1 MTRIVVNYLLC
12 FSAGFIVAAGGA
24 VVFGQG
30 FWNSSDLISNLSG
43 LVWVLS
49 PAVAAVVVLTLL
61 TLYGSEVAAL
71 AARALQR
78 PSSANRQLGTGAM
91 KPLLGESSD
100 VNAVREEL
108 ERQLGRLIVLIA
120 GQLKNSKDHAASLRD
135 TNAHLASVTTVAEI
149 REVVRTLISKNETN
163 ERGTRDLE
171 ARLKA
176 AQDQTSNLRQRLSQA
191 EKLASLDP
199 LTSVAN
205 RRRFEQFISAEVE
218 RSHAN
223 GTPLCLIMADIDHFK
238 KVNDKFGH
246 SAGDNV
252 LKAFADLLSRNVRG
266 GDLVARYGGEEFAL
280 VLPQTPMGDA
290 FRIAERIR
298 RSFELDGRPDESLA
312 GELGRLTAS
321 FGVAEIRD
329 GEPPSALIQR
339 ADQML
344 YEAKNKGR
352 NATMIWSSSAAI
364 PEARRAPDHRPRRPS
379 MRPPASVT
387 SDTSPTLRCSYRR

>member
-30 FWNSSDLISNLSG
+30 FWNSSDLIANLSG

-78 PSSANRQLGTGAM
+78 PGPANRRLGTGAT

-364 PEARRAPDHRPRRPS
+364 PGSA
-379 MRPPASVT
+379 
-387 SDTSPTLRCSYRR
+387 